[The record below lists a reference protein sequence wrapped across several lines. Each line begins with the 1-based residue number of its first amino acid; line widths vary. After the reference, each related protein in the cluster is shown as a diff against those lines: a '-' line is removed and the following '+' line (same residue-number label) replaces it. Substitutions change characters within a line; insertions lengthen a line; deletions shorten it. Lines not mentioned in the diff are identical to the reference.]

1 MRVCVGGTFDPLHR
15 GHRALLEKAF
25 EVGDYVLIGLT
36 SDEMIKNMKTMKTR
50 KFRRN
55 FLVNRKVIL
64 SCVTRSYQ
72 TREKDLK
79 DYLKR
84 KKFKNFRIVK
94 INDRYGPSINDEF
107 DAIVVSP
114 ETEWVA
120 YEINKIRMKNGK
132 KSLKV
137 YVIHFV
143 LADDK
148 KTISSSRVKKGEIDI
163 EGRIKGVR
171 G

>member
-36 SDEMIKNMKTMKTR
+36 SDEMIKKTR
-50 KFRRN
+50 KYQI
-55 FLVNRKVIL
+55 RKKEL
-64 SCVTRSYQ
+64 
-72 TREKDLK
+72 E
-79 DYLKR
+79 DYLER

-94 INDRYGPSINDEF
+94 IDDRYGPSIYANF

-114 ETEWVA
+114 ETEKIA
-120 YEINKIRMKNGK
+120 FEINRIRVKNGK
-132 KSLKV
+132 KGLKI
-137 YVIHFV
+137 YVIPFV

-148 KTISSSRVKKGEIDI
+148 KIISSSRIKNGEIDI
-163 EGRIKGVR
+163 EGRIKQK
-171 G
+171 

>member
-25 EVGDYVLIGLT
+25 EVSDHVLIGLT
-36 SDEMIKNMKTMKTR
+36 SDEMIKKTR
-50 KFRRN
+50 KYQI
-55 FLVNRKVIL
+55 RKKEL
-64 SCVTRSYQ
+64 
-72 TREKDLK
+72 E
-79 DYLKR
+79 DYLER

-94 INDRYGPSINDEF
+94 IDDGYGPSIYANF

-114 ETEWVA
+114 ETEKIA
-120 YEINKIRMKNGK
+120 FEINRIRVKNGK
-132 KSLKV
+132 KGLKI
-137 YVIHFV
+137 YVIPFV

-163 EGRIKGVR
+163 EGRIKQK
-171 G
+171 

>member
-55 FLVNRKVIL
+55 FLVNRKVRL
-64 SCVTRSYQ
+64 SCVTRKYQ
-72 TREKDLK
+72 IRKKELE
-79 DYLKR
+79 DYLER

-94 INDRYGPSINDEF
+94 IDDRYGPSIYANF

-114 ETEWVA
+114 ETEKIA
-120 YEINKIRMKNGK
+120 FEINRIRVKNGK
-132 KSLKV
+132 KGLKI
-137 YVIHFV
+137 YVIPFV

-148 KTISSSRVKKGEIDI
+148 KIISSSRIKNGEIDI
-163 EGRIKGVR
+163 EGRIKQK
-171 G
+171 

>member
-25 EVGDYVLIGLT
+25 EVGDHVLIGLT
-36 SDEMIKNMKTMKTR
+36 SDEMIKKTR
-50 KFRRN
+50 KYQI
-55 FLVNRKVIL
+55 RKKEL
-64 SCVTRSYQ
+64 
-72 TREKDLK
+72 E
-79 DYLKR
+79 DYLER

-94 INDRYGPSINDEF
+94 IDDRYGPSIYANF

-114 ETEWVA
+114 ETEKIA
-120 YEINKIRMKNGK
+120 FEINRIRVKNGK
-132 KSLKV
+132 KGLKI
-137 YVIHFV
+137 YVIPFV

-163 EGRIKGVR
+163 EGRIKQK
-171 G
+171 

>member
-36 SDEMIKNMKTMKTR
+36 SDEMIKKTR
-50 KFRRN
+50 KYQI
-55 FLVNRKVIL
+55 RKKEL
-64 SCVTRSYQ
+64 
-72 TREKDLK
+72 E
-79 DYLKR
+79 DYLER

-94 INDRYGPSINDEF
+94 IDDRYGPSIYANF

-114 ETEWVA
+114 ETEKIA
-120 YEINKIRMKNGK
+120 LEINRIRVKNGK
-132 KSLKV
+132 KGLKI
-137 YVIHFV
+137 YVIPFV

-148 KTISSSRVKKGEIDI
+148 KIISSSRIKNGEIDI
-163 EGRIKGVR
+163 EGRIKQK
-171 G
+171 

>member
-25 EVGDYVLIGLT
+25 EVGDHVLIGLT
-36 SDEMIKNMKTMKTR
+36 SDEMIKKTR
-50 KFRRN
+50 KYQI
-55 FLVNRKVIL
+55 RKKEL
-64 SCVTRSYQ
+64 
-72 TREKDLK
+72 E
-79 DYLKR
+79 DYLER

-94 INDRYGPSINDEF
+94 IDDRYGPSIYANF

-114 ETEWVA
+114 ETEKIA
-120 YEINKIRMKNGK
+120 LEINRIRVKNGK
-132 KSLKV
+132 KGLKI
-137 YVIHFV
+137 YVIPFV

>member
-36 SDEMIKNMKTMKTR
+36 SDEMIKKMETR

-55 FLVNRKVIL
+55 FLVNRKLVV
-64 SCVTRSYQ
+64 SCVTRKYQ
-72 TREKDLK
+72 IRKKELK
-79 DYLKR
+79 DYLER

-94 INDRYGPSINDEF
+94 IDDRYGPSIYANF

-114 ETEWVA
+114 ETEKIA
-120 YEINKIRMKNGK
+120 FEINRIRVKNGK
-132 KSLKV
+132 KGLKI
-137 YVIHFV
+137 YVIPFV

-148 KTISSSRVKKGEIDI
+148 KIISSSRIKNGEIDI
-163 EGRIKGVR
+163 EGRIKQK
-171 G
+171 

>member
-36 SDEMIKNMKTMKTR
+36 SDEMIKKTR
-50 KFRRN
+50 KYQI
-55 FLVNRKVIL
+55 RKKEL
-64 SCVTRSYQ
+64 
-72 TREKDLK
+72 E
-79 DYLKR
+79 DYLER

-94 INDRYGPSINDEF
+94 IDDRYGPSIYANF

-114 ETEWVA
+114 ETEKIA
-120 YEINKIRMKNGK
+120 FEINRIRVKNGK
-132 KSLKV
+132 KGLKI
-137 YVIHFV
+137 YVIPFV

-163 EGRIKGVR
+163 EGRIKQK
-171 G
+171 